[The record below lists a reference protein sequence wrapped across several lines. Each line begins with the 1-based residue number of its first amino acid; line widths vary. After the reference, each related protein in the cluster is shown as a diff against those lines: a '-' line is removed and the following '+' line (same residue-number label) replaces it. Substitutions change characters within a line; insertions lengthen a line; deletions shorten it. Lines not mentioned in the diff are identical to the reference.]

1 MARPFALLVSGASGM
16 ALPRHLLGSL
26 LTHPEVERIHLVI
39 SSAAAQ
45 VIGHE
50 VEGDTTGV
58 EALVDSPA
66 LEPGVAEAKLVVH
79 KDSQLDAPIASGSYR
94 LGGAAVLPC
103 SAATA
108 GALAAGTGKTLIHRA
123 GAVALKEG
131 WPLILGY
138 RETPI
143 SPIQADNL
151 RKLAW
156 AGAVIQ
162 PPIPAF
168 YLGGE
173 DFATFL
179 AHYSMRVMDRLGLA
193 TEGSGLRWLG

>member
-1 MARPFALLVSGASGM
+1 MGERIALLVSGASGM
-16 ALPRHLLGSL
+16 ALPRHLLTSL
-26 LTHPEVERIHLVI
+26 LEHDDVERVHLVV

-50 VEGDTTGV
+50 VDGDKTGT
-58 EALVDSPA
+58 EALTESIADHS
-66 LEPGVAEAKLVVH
+66 KLTVH

-94 LGGAAVLPC
+94 LGGAVVLPC

-108 GALAAGTGKTLIHRA
+108 GALATGTGKTLIHRA

-143 SPIQADNL
+143 SAIQTDNL

-173 DFATFL
+173 DFQAFL
-179 AHYSMRVMDRLGLA
+179 AHYSMRVMDRLGLQ
-193 TEGSGLRWLG
+193 TEGAGLRWEG

>member
-1 MARPFALLVSGASGM
+1 M
-16 ALPRHLLGSL
+16 ALPRHLLGAL
-26 LTHPEVERIHLVI
+26 LAHPGVKRVHLVI

-50 VEGDTTGV
+50 VDGEATGP
-58 EALVDSPA
+58 EALIDSPA

-79 KDSQLDAPIASGSYR
+79 KDSQLDAPIASGSCR
-94 LGGAAVLPC
+94 LGGAVVLPC

-108 GALAAGTGKTLIHRA
+108 GALASGTGKTLIHRA
-123 GAVALKEG
+123 GAVALKES
-131 WPLILGY
+131 WPLVLGY

-143 SPIQADNL
+143 SAIQADNL
-151 RKLAW
+151 KKLAW

-173 DFATFL
+173 DFNTFL

-193 TEGSGLRWLG
+193 TEGSGLRWRG

>member
-1 MARPFALLVSGASGM
+1 MGKRIALLVSGASGM
-16 ALPRHLLGSL
+16 ALPRHLLASL
-26 LTHPEVERIHLVI
+26 LAHDDIERVHLVT

-50 VEGDTTGV
+50 VEGDKSGA
-58 EALVDSPA
+58 EALIESSSD
-66 LEPGVAEAKLVVH
+66 KLAVH

-94 LGGAAVLPC
+94 LAGSVVLPC

-108 GALAAGTGKTLIHRA
+108 GALASGTGKTLIHRV

-143 SPIQADNL
+143 SAIQTDNL

-173 DFATFL
+173 DFQTFL
-179 AHYSMRVMDRLGLA
+179 AHYSMRVMDRLGLQ
-193 TEGSGLRWLG
+193 TEGAGLRWEG

>member
-1 MARPFALLVSGASGM
+1 MGKRIALLVSGASGM
-16 ALPRHLLGSL
+16 ALPRHLLASVL
-26 LTHPEVERIHLVI
+26 AHDDVDRIHLVV

-50 VEGDTTGV
+50 VPSEGAGV
-58 EALVDSPA
+58 EALVAGQQND
-66 LEPGVAEAKLVVH
+66 KLVVH

-94 LGGAAVLPC
+94 LGGAVVLPC

-108 GALAAGTGKTLIHRA
+108 GALATGTGKTLIHRA

-143 SPIQADNL
+143 SAIQTDNL

-173 DFATFL
+173 DFDTFL
-179 AHYSMRVMDRLGLA
+179 AHYSMRVMDRLALE
-193 TEGSGLRWLG
+193 TDGSGLRWDS